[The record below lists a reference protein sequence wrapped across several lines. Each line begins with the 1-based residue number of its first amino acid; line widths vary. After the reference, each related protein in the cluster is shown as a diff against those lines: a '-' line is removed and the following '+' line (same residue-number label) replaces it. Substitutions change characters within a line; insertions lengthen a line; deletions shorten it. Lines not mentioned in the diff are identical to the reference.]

1 MEARGKREAKRTRRP
16 WLQGIFLQ
24 RALKVRDIH
33 RNYCAL
39 SELHGYFVVVPGAT
53 RFALAPGFHIS
64 RRWRSPFPHSALKSL
79 SRRWRSPCQH
89 SALKS
94 LSRRWRSPC
103 QHSAV
108 KSLSRRWRSP
118 FPHSAL
124 KSLSAFGG
132 QGATADT
139 NHLPRRKLRSQTN
152 VTSHDSCQP
161 SSESLCA

>member
-33 RNYCAL
+33 GNYCAL

-64 RRWRSPFPHSALKSL
+64 RRWRSPFP
-79 SRRWRSPCQH
+79 H